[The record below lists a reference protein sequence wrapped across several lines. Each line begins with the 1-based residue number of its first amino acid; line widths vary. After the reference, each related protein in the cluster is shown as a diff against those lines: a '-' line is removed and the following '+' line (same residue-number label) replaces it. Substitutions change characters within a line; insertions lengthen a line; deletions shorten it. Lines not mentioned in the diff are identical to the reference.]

1 MTETTAIIQ
10 ARTGSTR
17 LPGKVMYP
25 LNGKH
30 TLAHVI
36 KRVSKAETVDDT
48 VVATSTEPPDDVVA
62 RYASL
67 AGADVVRGS
76 ESNVLSRFHRA
87 AELYTPDILVRV
99 TADCPLISPD
109 TLNKVVQRLVE
120 TNTDYSANIIERS
133 FPRGL
138 DVEAFTFESFK
149 QVYQEATD
157 PHHREH
163 VTPYYHEQADQ
174 FNLVS
179 VESDEVFDEPWMQD
193 RTDLRLTID
202 EADDYQLLWEIYER
216 IEYEDILPVKDAVG
230 LIDRENLQQLN
241 ANVEQKHL
249 RDASDGQS

>member
-1 MTETTAIIQ
+1 MISTAIIQ
-10 ARTGSTR
+10 ARMGSTR
-17 LPGKVMYP
+17 LPVKVMLP
-25 LNGKH
+25 LADRYI
-30 TLAHVI
+30 LQHVVN
-36 KRVSKAETVDDT
+36 RVSQATRVDT
-48 VVATSTEPPDDVVA
+48 VVVAISNEQQDDIIA
-62 RYASL
+62 RFVPRFDAQL
-67 AGADVVRGS
+67 CRGP
-76 ESNVLSRFHRA
+76 ESDVLSRFQQA
-87 AELYTPDILVRV
+87 AKQYTPDVLVRV

-109 TLNKVVQRLVE
+109 TVDKVVQKLVE
-120 TNTDYSANIIERS
+120 TNADYSTNIINRT

-149 QVYQEATD
+149 KVYRESTS

-163 VTPYYHEQADQ
+163 VTPYYRERADQ

-179 VESDEVFDEPWMQD
+179 VGSDEVFDEPWMQD

-216 IEYEDILPVKDAVG
+216 IEYEDILPIKEAVK

-249 RDASDGQS
+249 RDASDDQS